1 MDVGPQR
8 HQPSG
13 HLAER
18 FVDVNGVR
26 RIYRVASGD
35 NARTRLVVVLNG
47 AVAPVSGWPASPG
60 WLSVARLAG
69 LLLRSPMTW
78 AECGTTIGEVQQAQT
93 VIRSWS
99 DSISGRRRRK
109 LL

>member
-35 NARTRLVVVLNG
+35 NARTRLVVVLHG
-47 AVAPVSGWPASPG
+47 ARGTGLGMAG
-60 WLSVARLAG
+60 LTRLAERG
-69 LLLRSPMTW
+69 P
-78 AECGTTIGEVQQAQT
+78 AGAFT
-93 VIRSWS
+93 VAFPDGVGGVWNDNR
-99 DSISGRRRRK
+99 GKYNRPRR
-109 LL
+109 